1 MYTGVT
7 VFDEISKRH
16 LFVKNVFS
24 KSILNKDK
32 FHLPTDIPGKKQYI
46 FTVKKMRNQLNF

>member
-32 FHLPTDIPGKKQYI
+32 FHLPTDIPGKNNIYL
-46 FTVKKMRNQLNF
+46 QLRK